1 MKWNRTMNTAY
12 NTALVIVGLVMAS
25 SSQAA
30 NLYAGQAKAAAVC
43 AQCHGVRTTNAGA
56 PFPPLAG
63 RDKKYLNMAL
73 KQYRD
78 KTRVSEIMNNIA
90 GSLTDNDINDIAAY
104 YSRLKP

>member
-1 MKWNRTMNTAY
+1 MKIATYFLSTIL
-12 NTALVIVGLVMAS
+12 TLSVS
-25 SSQAA
+25 FSSQAA
-30 NLYAGQAKAAAVC
+30 SIYAGQAKAAAVC
-43 AQCHGVRTTNAGA
+43 SQCHGIRLTSAEA

-63 RDKKYLNMAL
+63 RNEEYLESAL

-90 GSLTDNDINDIAAY
+90 GSLSDRDINNIASY

>member
-1 MKWNRTMNTAY
+1 MKLLPYMLATLLAFSFT
-12 NTALVIVGLVMAS
+12 T

-30 NLYAGQAKAAAVC
+30 SIYAGKSKAAAVC
-43 AQCHGVRTTNAGA
+43 SQCHGVRSTSAEA

-63 RDKKYLNMAL
+63 RDEEYMETAL

-78 KTRVSEIMNNIA
+78 KTRVSDIMNNIA
-90 GSLTDNDINDIAAY
+90 GSLSDRDINDIASY